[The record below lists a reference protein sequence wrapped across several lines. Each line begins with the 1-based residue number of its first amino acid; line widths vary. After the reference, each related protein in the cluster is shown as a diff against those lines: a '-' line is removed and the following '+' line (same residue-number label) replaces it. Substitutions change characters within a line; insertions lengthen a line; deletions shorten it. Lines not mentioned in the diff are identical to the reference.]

1 MKIVPV
7 DVHLP
12 YRIAGHNV
20 LIRESKLWPC
30 VSMCGWM
37 GFGIQRPI
45 NDGQLF
51 FFFTFRLNLGLFR
64 NNLLVYNKMNT
75 KMYRAD
81 STDTISPQ
89 NNPYVTNAYQI
100 LLIRHILLLH
110 SFQSWLCNKLTTHE

>member
-1 MKIVPV
+1 
-7 DVHLP
+7 
-12 YRIAGHNV
+12 
-20 LIRESKLWPC
+20 
-30 VSMCGWM
+30 M

-51 FFFTFRLNLGLFR
+51 FFTFRRNPGLFR

-75 KMYRAD
+75 KMYPAD

-100 LLIRHILLLH
+100 LLIRDILLLH